1 MDGWTP
7 YPIHQVYNSLNVNP
21 TTVFNKLIH
30 RKPEWTV
37 VDNVKDMINNETML
51 VTDFFVLWPLYH
63 HTLTAKKPKKT
74 ITEYNTKLEGTSG
87 ETLRKLVKSFGMEG
101 GVVTGYPILMEEC
114 GYLK

>member
-1 MDGWTP
+1 M
-7 YPIHQVYNSLNVNP
+7 NVNP

-37 VDNVKDMINNETML
+37 VDNFKDMINDETML

-74 ITEYNTKLEGTSG
+74 IAEYNTKLYGSSG
-87 ETLRKLVKSFGMEG
+87 ETLRELVKLFGMDVEAGSNVLMEG
-101 GVVTGYPILMEEC
+101 GVEAGYPIVMEGC
-114 GYLK
+114 VYLK